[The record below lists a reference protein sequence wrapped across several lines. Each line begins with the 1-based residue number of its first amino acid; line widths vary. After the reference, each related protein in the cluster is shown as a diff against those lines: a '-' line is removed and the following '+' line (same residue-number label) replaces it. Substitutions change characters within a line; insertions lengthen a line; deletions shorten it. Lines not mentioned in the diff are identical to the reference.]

1 MDILRVSVLATLM
14 VLMLFGILG
23 NAFVA
28 ITILRN
34 TEEHGAIP
42 PVDFITFSM
51 MGSNI
56 LLQVFKDLRLLLN
69 QVGMSCAG
77 GEIFYRLNLFLVTG
91 SRCASVWLTAILSVL
106 YYLKIV
112 RPTSMMGLK
121 IQRAAPTS
129 FQLLAWVPG
138 SIGFLMAV
146 IIFRIPVAD
155 NEGNSTICNFYF
167 LGSSTLLTYNILN
180 VIFGGIIPVITMVT
194 CSLGVVVYLCR
205 HRASS
210 VQNQRDIA
218 NLRNRHQDKATKT
231 LLILVSFF
239 VVSGGLNIATR
250 NQSILTNKNLYLWS
264 SLASSLYITASPFI
278 LISGNHKLRQRMR
291 ELCRH

>member
-1 MDILRVSVLATLM
+1 
-14 VLMLFGILG
+14 
-23 NAFVA
+23 
-28 ITILRN
+28 
-34 TEEHGAIP
+34 
-42 PVDFITFSM
+42 
-51 MGSNI
+51 
-56 LLQVFKDLRLLLN
+56 
-69 QVGMSCAG
+69 
-77 GEIFYRLNLFLVTG
+77 
-91 SRCASVWLTAILSVL
+91 
-106 YYLKIV
+106 
-112 RPTSMMGLK
+112 MMGLK